1 MLDPAGLNIV
11 RRVASDLGM
20 KALVLKTVT
29 GHDALAIQ
37 KKIPSSLIFV
47 PSKDGLSHN
56 PREYTAPEALWQL
69 LAAHRECM
77 LTRQCVCK
85 NALIACWRDDPIGVG
100 SHEAFAVHR
109 YPGQFK

>member
-1 MLDPAGLNIV
+1 MESHSIAIQVNGIRVVADEQRTVPILDAAGVDLV
-11 RRVASDLGM
+11 SRVASDLGM

-56 PREYTAPEALWQL
+56 PREYTAPEQLDKGYAVLVETLWRMVT
-69 LAAHRECM
+69 AE
-77 LTRQCVCK
+77 
-85 NALIACWRDDPIGVG
+85 G
-100 SHEAFAVHR
+100 
-109 YPGQFK
+109 